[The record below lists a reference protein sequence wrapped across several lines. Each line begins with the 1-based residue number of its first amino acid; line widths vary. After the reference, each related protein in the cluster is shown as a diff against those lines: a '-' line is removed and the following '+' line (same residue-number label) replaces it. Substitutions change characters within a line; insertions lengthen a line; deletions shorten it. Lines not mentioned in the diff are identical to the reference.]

1 MKISWTLLESTS
13 TPLLGNSR
21 AKDFY
26 FLLCSVLLSHSIL
39 SSKPSPFVALA
50 WDVKFKFVEF
60 VWGRDSQLEDFQAH
74 LENLECPILQLVQPE
89 STVNLGH
96 AHRTLNIL
104 RTIRFYYDNVCFT
117 DFNQIRLIDVEVVP
131 VYWPEPQAPRLSA
144 LPLPTLTQAQFC

>member
-1 MKISWTLLESTS
+1 MDIIRVDKDSNSGQLQSQRFLFLVLQRVAQPFHTLVQAFSFRSTGLRCES
-13 TPLLGNSR
+13 
-21 AKDFY
+21 
-26 FLLCSVLLSHSIL
+26 
-39 SSKPSPFVALA
+39 
-50 WDVKFKFVEF
+50 KFVEF
-60 VWGRDSQLEDFQAH
+60 VWGQNSQLENFQAH

-89 STVNLGH
+89 STVNLSH
-96 AHRTLNIL
+96 AHRALNIL

>member
-1 MKISWTLLESTS
+1 M
-13 TPLLGNSR
+13 
-21 AKDFY
+21 D
-26 FLLCSVLLSHSIL
+26 
-39 SSKPSPFVALA
+39 
-50 WDVKFKFVEF
+50 F
-60 VWGRDSQLEDFQAH
+60 VWGQNSQLEDFQAH

-104 RTIRFYYDNVCFT
+104 RTIRFYYDKVCVT

>member
-1 MKISWTLLESTS
+1 MDVVRVDKHSTS
-13 TPLLGNSR
+13 GQLQSQR
-21 AKDFY
+21 
-26 FLLCSVLLSHSIL
+26 FLFLVLQRVAQ
-39 SSKPSPFVALA
+39 PFHTLVQAFSFRSTGLRCEL
-50 WDVKFKFVEF
+50 KFVEF
-60 VWGRDSQLEDFQAH
+60 VRGQNSQLEDFQAH

-104 RTIRFYYDNVCFT
+104 RTIRFCYDNVCFT
-117 DFNQIRLIDVEVVP
+117 DFNQIRLLDVEVVP